1 MLVSYTMQATLTL
14 LEQPAGAALAASR
27 SAALRLRAPAD
38 ETRVPVHF
46 IALIDVSESM
56 SDNSKLKHVKHC
68 LSLLVNFLTPVD
80 EVSLITFGDDAT
92 VVLKRAAGTAAN
104 VGAIRAAIAGLHTD
118 GCTNLSAGL
127 AAVSSVLEDGGA
139 GATATKPLLLVLT
152 DGHANK
158 GVTAAAQL
166 RDMTVALERRAAGQQ
181 LQSSL
186 SFSFVAYGTDH
197 NAGLLQEMA
206 AQHTTSYS
214 IVNDMES
221 AALTMGEA
229 LGGVSNCWAQNV
241 VVRCPAGT
249 VASGAYAADL
259 NGAIKI
265 GDIYAGAE
273 ICVLLDLPQVVATA
287 AASATTTVEGEA
299 APASA
304 TVEGIAL
311 SSLEP
316 FRLEATTETATE
328 MPIGIQLARLQ
339 IRCSAVYEM
348 LRREGPGAAVRTEFE
363 ALRAALAVTAFDG
376 HPIAEML
383 RQELPS
389 LEVAINAAA
398 PSSAMLTQLAAHQQY
413 VLLGRGTSQPIQ
425 MTPPPPPMWGGGWGG
440 RGGGGMFYEGIDD
453 NEEPANLSF
462 TEAGLGPTETNP
474 RAPAPRA
481 PRVRG
486 SYLSPVASSGAR
498 RVAAAMQE
506 LSQVAPDQ

>member
-1 MLVSYTMQATLTL
+1 MQATLTL
-14 LEQPAGAALAASR
+14 LEQPAGAALAAASR
-27 SAALRLRAPAD
+27 PAALRLRAPAD

-46 IALIDVSESM
+46 IALIDISESM
-56 SDNSKLKHVKHC
+56 QDNGKLSHVKHC
-68 LSLLVNFLTPVD
+68 LSLLVNFLTPAD

-104 VGAIRAAIAGLHTD
+104 VGAIRTAIAGLRTD

-127 AAVSSVLEDGGA
+127 AAVSGVLEDGGA
-139 GATATKPLLLVLT
+139 ATKPLLLLLT
-152 DGHANK
+152 DGHANR
-158 GVTAAAQL
+158 GVTSPAQL
-166 RDMTVALERRAAGQQ
+166 RGMTVALERRVGGQAQ
-181 LQSSL
+181 QPEQSSL

-197 NAGLLQEMA
+197 NASLLQDMA

-214 IVNDMES
+214 IVSDMES

-287 AASATTTVEGEA
+287 AASATTI
-299 APASA
+299 
-304 TVEGIAL
+304 VEGIIL
-311 SSLEP
+311 PSLES
-316 FRLEATTETATE
+316 FRVEATTETATE
-328 MPIGIQLARLQ
+328 TPIGIQLARLQ

-348 LRREGPGAAVRTEFE
+348 LRREGSSASARAEFE
-363 ALRAALAVTAFDG
+363 ALRAALVVTAFHG

-398 PSSAMLTQLAAHQQY
+398 PTSAMLTQLAAHQQY

-425 MTPPPPPMWGGGWGG
+425 MTPPPPPAWGWGT
-440 RGGGGMFYEGIDD
+440 YEGVDEDD
-453 NEEPANLSF
+453 EPVSPLVG
-462 TEAGLGPTETNP
+462 AGLGPMDSNP
-474 RAPAPRA
+474 RAPRA

-506 LSQVAPDQ
+506 LSQVAPAVEPDQ